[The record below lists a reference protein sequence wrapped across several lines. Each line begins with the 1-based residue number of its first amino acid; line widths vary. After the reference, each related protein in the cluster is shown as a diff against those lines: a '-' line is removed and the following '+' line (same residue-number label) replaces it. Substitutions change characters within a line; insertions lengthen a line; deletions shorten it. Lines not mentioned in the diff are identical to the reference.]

1 MINIFG
7 FSLVQLQNVCF
18 EEGFPK
24 YTATQLAD
32 WMYKKRVTVFD
43 EMTNVSKKVREIMSQ
58 RYIVAPSLSV
68 SSMASTDGTVK
79 YLFSVAGEHFV
90 EAVFIPDGERATLC
104 ISTQVGCALGCKFC
118 RTGDLGLGFNLT
130 TGEILSQV
138 LFIPEYETLTNIV
151 IMGMGEP
158 LLNPENLN
166 NAIEILTSP
175 KHVGMS
181 KKRITLSTVG
191 IIPAL
196 KEFLQVFPCEL
207 AISLHS
213 PFSDERKAL
222 MPIENKYPIAEVL
235 YLLRP
240 YVVGSSRHVS
250 FEYIVF
256 AGLNHSARHA
266 DELARLLNGIP
277 SKINLMSYHAR
288 GLDIDAA
295 CGTLALKKYS
305 QLDFTTD
312 GDELKSPPRQEMERF
327 QDLLK
332 AKGFMV
338 TIRKSRGLDID
349 AACGTLALKKYS
361 QLDFT
366 KDSE

>member
-7 FSLVQLQNVCF
+7 FSLIQLQNVCF

-32 WMYKKRVTVFD
+32 WMYKKRVTNFD
-43 EMTNVSKKVREIMSQ
+43 EMTNVSKKIRDTLSSQ
-58 RYIVAPSLSV
+58 YIVAPSHIV
-68 SSMASTDGTVK
+68 SSMESFDGTKK
-79 YLFSVAGEHFV
+79 YLFAVNGQHFV
-90 EAVFIPDGERATLC
+90 EAVYIPDGERATLC
-104 ISTQVGCALGCKFC
+104 ISTQVGCVLGCKFC
-118 RTGDLGLGFNLT
+118 RTGDLGIGINIT
-130 TGEILSQV
+130 SGEILSQV

-158 LLNPENLN
+158 LLNWENMKIALQ
-166 NAIEILTSP
+166 ILTSP

-196 KEFLQVFPCEL
+196 KEFLQDYPCEL

-213 PFSDERKAL
+213 PFSDERKTL
-222 MPIENKYPIAEVL
+222 MPIENKYPIEEVL
-235 YLLRP
+235 YLMRP

-256 AGLNHSARHA
+256 AGINHSARHV

-277 SKINLMSYHAR
+277 AKINLMSYHA
-288 GLDIDAA
+288 AE
-295 CGTLALKKYS
+295 
-305 QLDFTTD
+305 
-312 GDELKSPPRQEMERF
+312 GDELKSPPRQEIERF
-327 QDLLK
+327 QELLK
-332 AKGFMV
+332 AKGFTV

-349 AACGTLALKKYS
+349 AACGMLALKKYN
-361 QLDFT
+361 QLDPT